1 MRAGTLTQRGG
12 PVARSLRITGST
24 HLMVAM
30 LSAAVALNG
39 AAAAQALGFTGFVV
53 ATAVVFASLAACSA
67 AISVD
72 ILRRSGKTVSDLR
85 SIGATSSSISSAI
98 FGSVLAYGA
107 LGSAVG
113 GVAGGA
119 LGSALVGPGPA
130 LSAVYGVVTV
140 VLASSAAL
148 AVGTYAGGRATWR
161 S

>member
-12 PVARSLRITGST
+12 PIARSLRITGST
-24 HLMVAM
+24 HLMVATF
-30 LSAAVALNG
+30 SAAVALNG
-39 AAAAQALGFTGFVV
+39 AAAAQALGVAGLVV
-53 ATAVVFASLAACSA
+53 AVAVVFASLAVCSA
-67 AISVD
+67 AISID

-113 GVAGGA
+113 AVVGAA
-119 LGSALVGPGPA
+119 LGSVLAGPGLA
-130 LSAVYGVVTV
+130 LSTVYGVVAV
-140 VLASSAAL
+140 VVASSAAL
-148 AVGTYAGGRATWR
+148 AIGTYTGGRATWR